1 MSEYILELK
10 NVSKN
15 FNQGDEIIHALKQ
28 TNFSIKKG
36 EFVAIIGPSG
46 SGKST
51 FLTIAG
57 ALQTPSEG
65 SVIINGQDIS
75 KMNTRDLSKVRFNDI
90 GFILQSSSLV
100 PFLTIDEQLRFRDE
114 ISKANKSQTKRHE
127 LLKRLDIYNLKDKYP
142 DDISG
147 GEKQRAAIA
156 KVIYSDTN
164 IILSDEPTASLDS
177 HKAFDVVKIL
187 KKETH
192 GNGKATIMVTHDDR
206 LVKFCDKVYEMHD
219 GSLRLKR

>member
-100 PFLTIDEQLRFRDE
+100 PF
-114 ISKANKSQTKRHE
+114 
-127 LLKRLDIYNLKDKYP
+127 
-142 DDISG
+142 
-147 GEKQRAAIA
+147 
-156 KVIYSDTN
+156 
-164 IILSDEPTASLDS
+164 
-177 HKAFDVVKIL
+177 
-187 KKETH
+187 
-192 GNGKATIMVTHDDR
+192 
-206 LVKFCDKVYEMHD
+206 
-219 GSLRLKR
+219 

>member
-114 ISKANKSQTKRHE
+114 ISKFWWRKTKS
-127 LLKRLDIYNLKDKYP
+127 
-142 DDISG
+142 G
-147 GEKQRAAIA
+147 
-156 KVIYSDTN
+156 YSKSY
-164 IILSDEPTASLDS
+164 L
-177 HKAFDVVKIL
+177 
-187 KKETH
+187 
-192 GNGKATIMVTHDDR
+192 
-206 LVKFCDKVYEMHD
+206 
-219 GSLRLKR
+219 